1 MSAGFESD
9 QNGCKASQR
18 KVCGASGRSFACC
31 GFKTP
36 GRCPKSQVDQEQLR
50 VKTNR
55 RMARAQEASANYT
68 AFHIYVGNRGHG
80 IPCISLIYREI
91 LLLAIQNIIPILGL
105 IDGLGVDPAPQATVE
120 GALAAKTFAAE
131 FFTSWVGSACPGK
144 KKVSN
149 SYKSSRSAQGNQY
162 LWRLLNQSANAEV
175 KKKGRHLQLLF
186 RRLPPRLEY
195 EATVWAIAHQLC
207 RMVRKTFHE
216 RVRFPEQD
224 IEFEP
229 EVPVSRA
236 ENLVIRLRKL
246 GCNVEI
252 TATDTAST

>member
-18 KVCGASGRSFACC
+18 KVCGVSGRSFACC

-50 VKTNR
+50 VRTIR

-105 IDGLGVDPAPQATVE
+105 IDGLGVDPAPQSTAE

-131 FFTSWVGSACPGK
+131 FFTSWVGSACPEK

-149 SYKSSRSAQGNQY
+149 SYKPKNRSRCHFGA
-162 LWRLLNQSANAEV
+162 V
-175 KKKGRHLQLLF
+175 KCIVTTAL
-186 RRLPPRLEY
+186 
-195 EATVWAIAHQLC
+195 ATAPQC
-207 RMVRKTFHE
+207 TE
-216 RVRFPEQD
+216 
-224 IEFEP
+224 
-229 EVPVSRA
+229 
-236 ENLVIRLRKL
+236 LVKSP
-246 GCNVEI
+246 
-252 TATDTAST
+252 TTASVCGFKWVQN